1 MAKTKALALSTT
13 PLTITVQTPNV
24 TSVEVKEDESVSG
37 WPTTALNVK
46 QPDATGDLNQIT
58 AGKSYFFNAQRGT
71 TFEPGT
77 VVGVVYL
84 PSGTTSGVQTEQ

>member
-13 PLTITVQTPNV
+13 PLTITVLTPNV
-24 TSVEVKEDESVSG
+24 TSVEVKEDESVTG
-37 WPTTALNVK
+37 WPTTNLIAK
-46 QPDATGDLNQIT
+46 QPDSTGDPNTIT
-58 AGKSYFFNAQRGT
+58 AGKSYFFTAQRGA

-77 VVGVVYL
+77 TLGTIAL